1 MKDIGDSHA
10 KAPDEFQPFKG
21 GLLFNTL
28 SDIIGFND

>member
-21 GLLFNTL
+21 GLLFEI
-28 SDIIGFND
+28 S

>member
-21 GLLFNTL
+21 GLLFERTL
-28 SDIIGFND
+28 INIT